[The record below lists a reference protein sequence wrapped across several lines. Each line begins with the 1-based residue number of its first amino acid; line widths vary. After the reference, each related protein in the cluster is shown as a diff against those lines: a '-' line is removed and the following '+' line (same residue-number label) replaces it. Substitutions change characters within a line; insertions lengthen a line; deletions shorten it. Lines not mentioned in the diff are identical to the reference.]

1 MKKKTSSSNS
11 NHFLE
16 FDEIKHTFKKSSKDE
31 YKYNYKSRN
40 SSNPINSF
48 KYSNFSSN
56 ITSKKVNKRKNSSR
70 TTPGFFKGLSN
81 FQVLFTS
88 PKRLKIFFILF
99 LALLVYF
106 LYQPLLSMFYKY
118 LFQYPSFAALFSDIS
133 REWLNRTLK
142 GLFIMGFFGTFFL
155 ISFPSELIFFQYI
168 ETSTN
173 LIIIIVTLTL
183 ANTLAMI
190 LNYGFGKIIGASLLK
205 FLLKD
210 KFEKYQN
217 LTLSYGTFI
226 LVFGNVFV
234 GPIEVLAVMFG
245 ASGYNF
251 KKYLYIVI
259 ICRVLKYLS
268 LIILYVYFPQV
279 IDYII
284 I

>member
-16 FDEIKHTFKKSSKDE
+16 FDEIKHTFKKDSKDD
-31 YKYNYKSRN
+31 YKYNYKSKN
-40 SSNPINSF
+40 SSNTINPF
-48 KYSNFSSN
+48 KD
-56 ITSKKVNKRKNSSR
+56 SKKISRKTNKKKNSSR
-70 TTPGFFKGLSN
+70 TTLGFFKGLSN
-81 FQVLFTS
+81 LQVLFTS

-106 LYQPLLSMFYKY
+106 LYQPLLNIFYQY

-142 GLFIMGFFGTFFL
+142 GLFIIGFFGTFFM

-173 LIIIIVTLTL
+173 LIIIIITLTL

-190 LNYGFGKIIGASLLK
+190 LNYGFGKIIGGSLLR

-217 LTLSYGTFI
+217 LTLNYGTFI

-251 KKYLYIVI
+251 RKYLYIVI
-259 ICRVLKYLS
+259 ICRILKYLS

-284 I
+284 L